1 MAWPPDAQSEQTRAS
16 DAERDVVLDK
26 LGDGFAEGRLSHET
40 FVFRVEAT
48 LRARHRDELNTQVAD
63 LPTPRATWIRQRRRP
78 RSPRPLLERVAERG
92 RELSRDFGREV
103 GTAARAAAAR
113 LPRLERPL
121 PVLTLPDDRM
131 RLTIGREPACDMSI
145 GDETVSR
152 WHADL
157 SRGPGGWRLADLGS
171 TNGTRLNGWRITG
184 PVHVRP
190 GDLVSFGM
198 TTFVLGQPPGACVTG
213 PIGYPIRA

>member
-1 MAWPPDAQSEQTRAS
+1 MARLPEPQPEQMRAS
-16 DAERDVVLDK
+16 DAERERVLDK

-40 FVFRVEAT
+40 LMFRVEAT
-48 LRARHRDELNTQVAD
+48 LRARRRDELDSQVVD
-63 LPTPRATWIRQRRRP
+63 LPAPQRRRLKP
-78 RSPRPLLERVAERG
+78 LKSPRPLLERVTERG
-92 RELSRDFGREV
+92 RELSRDFGREMGAAAREM

-113 LPRLERPL
+113 LPRLDRPL
-121 PVLTLPDDRM
+121 PVLTLPDDTRM
-131 RLTIGREPACDMSI
+131 RFTIGRELTCDMFI
-145 GDETVSR
+145 GDLTVSR

-184 PVHVRP
+184 PVHVHP

-198 TTFVLGQPPGACVTG
+198 ATFVLGGSSPVS
-213 PIGYPIRA
+213 

>member
-1 MAWPPDAQSEQTRAS
+1 MAWLPDPQPEEIRAS
-16 DAERDVVLDK
+16 DAERERVLHK

-40 FVFRVEAT
+40 LILRIEAT
-48 LRARHRDELNTQVAD
+48 LRARRRGELNSQVAD
-63 LPTPRATWIRQRRRP
+63 LPAPQRRRLK
-78 RSPRPLLERVAERG
+78 SPRPLLERVTRRG
-92 RELSRDFGREV
+92 QELSRDFGREM

-121 PVLTLPDDRM
+121 PVLTLPDDT
-131 RLTIGREPACDMSI
+131 RLRFTIGRELTCDMSI
-145 GDETVSR
+145 GDLTVSR

-184 PVHVRP
+184 PVHVHP

-198 TTFVLGQPPGACVTG
+198 ATFVLGRSSPAS
-213 PIGYPIRA
+213 

>member
-1 MAWPPDAQSEQTRAS
+1 MAWLPDPQPEEIRAS
-16 DAERDVVLDK
+16 DAERERVLHK

-40 FVFRVEAT
+40 LILRIEAT
-48 LRARHRDELNTQVAD
+48 LRARRRGELNSQVAD
-63 LPTPRATWIRQRRRP
+63 LPAPQRRRLK
-78 RSPRPLLERVAERG
+78 SPRPLLERVTRRG
-92 RELSRDFGREV
+92 QELSRDFGREM

-121 PVLTLPDDRM
+121 PVLTLPDDT
-131 RLTIGREPACDMSI
+131 RLRFTIGRELTCDMSI
-145 GDETVSR
+145 GDLTVSR

-184 PVHVRP
+184 PVHVHP

-198 TTFVLGQPPGACVTG
+198 ATFVLGGSSPVS
-213 PIGYPIRA
+213 

>member
-1 MAWPPDAQSEQTRAS
+1 MARLPDPQPEEYRAS
-16 DAERDVVLDK
+16 DAERERVLDK

-40 FVFRVEAT
+40 LMFRVEAT
-48 LRARHRDELNTQVAD
+48 LRARRRGELDSQIAD
-63 LPTPRATWIRQRRRP
+63 LPAPRAAWLRKK
-78 RSPRPLLERVAERG
+78 SPRPLLERVAERG

-103 GTAARAAAAR
+103 GDAARAAAAR
-113 LPRLERPL
+113 LPRLDRPL
-121 PVLTLPDDRM
+121 PVLTLPDDTRM
-131 RLTIGREPACDMSI
+131 RFTIGRELTCDMSI
-145 GDETVSR
+145 GDLTVSR

-184 PVHVRP
+184 PVFVHP

-198 TTFVLGQPPGACVTG
+198 ATFVFEGSTRVS
-213 PIGYPIRA
+213 